1 MMRHH
6 VATVLLY
13 AALAFAHLAA
23 LVMPLVPLA
32 ALCLRA
38 SEWIAEKALRLCL
51 VDEGNAP

>member
-1 MMRHH
+1 MRHH
-6 VATVLLY
+6 AATVLLY
-13 AALAFAHLAA
+13 AAFAFAHLAA

-51 VDEGNAP
+51 VEGDDAP